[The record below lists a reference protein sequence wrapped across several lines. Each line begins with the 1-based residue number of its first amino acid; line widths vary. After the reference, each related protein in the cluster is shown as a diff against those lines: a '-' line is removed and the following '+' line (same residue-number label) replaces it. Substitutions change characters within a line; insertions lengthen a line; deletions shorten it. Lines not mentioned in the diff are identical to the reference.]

1 MRPLDADHTL
11 PTSKWELQKVGEG
24 ILSIRR
30 PLPAKLYFHDTF
42 EIFNSEGSAIA
53 IRRDNLINL
62 FKREPNS
69 EKTQWIDP
77 TLESFQIW
85 MATSVNPV
93 V

>member
-1 MRPLDADHTL
+1 MGVTKSWGGYPLDPQAVAS
-11 PTSKWELQKVGEG
+11 PCGLQ
-24 ILSIRR
+24 
-30 PLPAKLYFHDTF
+30 AKLYFRDTF
-42 EIFNSEGSAIA
+42 DIFSPNSSAVP

-93 V
+93 L